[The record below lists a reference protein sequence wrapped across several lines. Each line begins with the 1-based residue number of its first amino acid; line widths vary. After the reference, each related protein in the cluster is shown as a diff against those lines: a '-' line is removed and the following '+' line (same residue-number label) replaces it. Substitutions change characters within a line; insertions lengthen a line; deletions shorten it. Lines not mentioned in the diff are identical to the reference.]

1 MVYLPHQ
8 VNLSYCGRGSGG
20 GAGTGATSGHLQ
32 DFLAHVDDP
41 EPVPEL
47 GEAVQLGVA
56 LLQGHL
62 LFAGQLPAEVFH
74 QLALRR
80 HR

>member
-1 MVYLPHQ
+1 M
-8 VNLSYCGRGSGG
+8 R
-20 GAGTGATSGHLQ
+20 GAGFWPVRGREQGAISGHLQ
-32 DFLAHVDDP
+32 DFLAHIDDP

-56 LLQGHL
+56 LLKGHL
-62 LFAGQLPAEVFH
+62 LFAGQLTAEVLH
-74 QLALRR
+74 QLALWR